1 MLRAWSSHASIVDCR
16 ARMGGRGL
24 PRIECMQF
32 WFGRL
37 WVLLCSIRVSVAGW
51 LVHNCSEP
59 CGRLF
64 IIVQIC
70 LIVIEIKNNPQG
82 STQPLAGGRSP
93 PAGHCSIASQLPSQF
108 QKSRCHGRGLCVHRS
123 FTMVALFRA
132 SASRARLPGVEA
144 QMPHRASSAGFAR
157 RHTNLARDAHHSR
170 EGCTLRNITRIS
182 CL

>member
-1 MLRAWSSHASIVDCR
+1 MQSFDDDKREPFSQIQTPFSRGISRAESASGR
-16 ARMGGRGL
+16 AFSRSG
-24 PRIECMQF
+24 ECKQF

-93 PAGHCSIASQLPSQF
+93 PAGHCSRNPPS
-108 QKSRCHGRGLCVHRS
+108 SPARDG
-123 FTMVALFRA
+123 TVAGEGPEECQVGSDVPAWDSTAARN
-132 SASRARLPGVEA
+132 SA
-144 QMPHRASSAGFAR
+144 ASSGVRTGAGY
-157 RHTNLARDAHHSR
+157 LAR
-170 EGCTLRNITRIS
+170 TQ
-182 CL
+182 